1 MEPIYVHSNQY
12 QPPGSPGTHSNNT
25 SPETSEEYTLTLSQT
40 VLPDRADE
48 IASVVARSPIDRFEQ
63 SFSFDSGNEYLA
75 WTIATD
81 AQRKAT
87 HLGYDP
93 AQAGIEAIVIGPDEQ
108 YGRLDDFFTSQ
119 PPMTPSRLVV
129 YKQNVKAG
137 ATEIKGYL
145 GPKHEDRFVGTFSYE
160 LAAQSAGRALLSDLV
175 KAYAKDKVVATLDE
189 TRHPYSRSLGF
200 RPRGQIKQVDA
211 ENAGLE
217 SIITAPVAHP
227 GLRYTRVD
235 LEGQSKHY
243 AIMKRKEAD
252 DQIGIQVLTPRLETS
267 YLVHG
272 GVESRAEQ
280 YEAACWVFDHIA
292 ERDADGKVIDDYYD
306 ALIRLAD

>member
-12 QPPGSPGTHSNNT
+12 QPPGSHSDNT
-25 SPETSEEYTLTLSQT
+25 SSNTSEEYTLTLSQT
-40 VLPDRADE
+40 VLPNRADE
-48 IASVVARSPIDRFEQ
+48 ITSVVARSPIDRFEH
-63 SFSFDSGNEYLA
+63 SFSFDSENEYLA

-137 ATEIKGYL
+137 ATEIKDHL
-145 GPKHEDRFVGTFSYE
+145 GPKHEDRFVGTFSHE

-175 KAYAKDKVVATLDE
+175 KAYAKEKVVATLDE

-200 RPRGQIKQVDA
+200 QSRGEAKHTKAD
-211 ENAGLE
+211 NTDLE
-217 SIITAPVAHP
+217 SVIATPIAKA
-227 GLRYTRVD
+227 GLRYTRID
-235 LEGQSKHY
+235 LEGQPKHY
-243 AIMKRKEAD
+243 AIMKRKDAD

-272 GVESRAEQ
+272 GVESRADQ

-292 ERDADGKVIDDYYD
+292 ERDADGKVIDEYYD